1 MMSQFSRLN
10 RGLLNDFFNEPS
22 SLGYFVRPL
31 HGEGLPDSFKV
42 DIKETESAYVV
53 HAEIPGVKKEDLNV
67 TVDAGKLTIA
77 AEIKQFDQAKEGEK
91 IVRSERYYGSLARSF
106 QLPLE
111 VDQDAST
118 AKYENGI
125 LELILTKKMST
136 GVKKLKVH

>member
-1 MMSQFSRLN
+1 
-10 RGLLNDFFNEPS
+10 
-22 SLGYFVRPL
+22 L